1 MRKKYMKYNLE
12 RFIEAQ
18 DGVYDTVKSEILSG
32 KKKTHWM
39 WFIFP
44 QIVGLGESDT
54 SNYYAIKSYDEALE
68 YLKHEIL
75 GERLIEITSILL
87 TLDKSDPEKI
97 FGSIDS
103 LKLKSSMTL
112 FYLVS
117 NNSIFSKV
125 IDKFYDG
132 EMDEKTIEILNQ
144 LSGNKKLRNLKN

>member
-18 DGVYDTVKSEILSG
+18 DGVYDIVKSEILSG

-117 NNSIFSKV
+117 NNLIFSKV

-132 EMDEKTIEILNQ
+132 EMDEKTIEILNL